1 MSLFFSVRLG
11 VCTRHGRLAL
21 LPYLFSGRET
31 FLPDTLSPHP
41 ASRSAP
47 VCVCGPICE
56 SGDVFGRDRPL
67 PLDTAEGDIL
77 LIDTVGAYGRCMSST
92 YNMRDPGKEVV
103 ILDSGEIVWP
113 PQ

>member
-1 MSLFFSVRLG
+1 MAALSWSPIHAVELVFPFYFFLQ
-11 VCTRHGRLAL
+11 HL
-21 LPYLFSGRET
+21 LL
-31 FLPDTLSPHP
+31 LLLS
-41 ASRSAP
+41 SAP

-67 PLDTAEGDIL
+67 PLDTEEGDIL
-77 LIDTVGAYGRCMSST
+77 LVDTVGAYGRCMAST
-92 YNMRDPGKEVV
+92 YNLRDPGKETV